1 MKVGMAMSR
10 GIRMK
15 VYPSKKMKA
24 EYQNQSIYHS
34 QSERQRKQQLIK
46 KHQQKQEVVTTDKK
60 SKQTDNK
67 EVHRLHQ
74 RIQRLEK
81 EQQRS
86 INAAQRKLK
95 ESEKRIQ
102 QLRQANHHLRQE
114 QAMKRLKI
122 QEKAAQLDQQESK
135 LLAAYVEI
143 SAWLRTFDE
152 LAVEPFAGKSI
163 RDQLLMQRAEDH
175 RAYLTMLKLV
185 QLSWQEVDS
194 VKNRARQ
201 YDRLQNRYHRLQ
213 QQQERL
219 ADRYQQCDQ
228 DKHELK
234 KRLRRSKREFNT
246 AQAQMLKR
254 YVNGSQ
260 LDNAFHVLTDQLST
274 ETIQQYGTLIPLL
287 EKVVDTFNQAV
298 EEKRSTNFL
307 YGYLI
312 EKNGQFYVS
321 GNREG
326 DSHPLIITGLSKS
339 ILATI
344 KPGVAIK
351 VQRVDR
357 DHYYL
362 VTTMPWVNEVMSYL
376 KEQGSMQPNRLV
388 QTSGTMSLS
397 RLLASHLPTPP
408 SSQATSARR
417 VILGKTIRVQSQAVT
432 FDDSQVVPVVDQQ
445 QSAAASERVMIVNP
459 NKLAWLANQKVL
471 LLGNKKISPLVD
483 QLRKYVDLTVMD
495 AYEDSLALIF
505 KRMAASNFIFILLG
519 SVPHAVTDYLKQHSE
534 LDARA
539 QRFYRAD
546 ANEGVRRLN
555 YLYENRQEEI

>member
-24 EYQNQSIYHS
+24 EHQNQSVHHS
-34 QSERQRKQQLIK
+34 QSERQRKQQLIRE
-46 KHQQKQEVVTTDKK
+46 HQRKQEVVRIDKK
-60 SKQTDNK
+60 SKQADNK
-67 EVHRLHQ
+67 EVRRLRQ

-81 EQQRS
+81 EQQQS

-95 ESEKRIQ
+95 ESEKRVQ

-114 QAMKRLKI
+114 QAMERLKI
-122 QEKAAQLDQQESK
+122 QEKADHLDQKASK
-135 LLAAYVEI
+135 LLASYVEI

-152 LAVEPFAGKSI
+152 LAVKPFAGKSI

-175 RAYLTMLKLV
+175 RAYLTMVKLL

-194 VKNRARQ
+194 VKARARQ
-201 YDRLQNRYHRLQ
+201 YDRLQNRYHHLQ

-228 DKHELK
+228 DKNELK
-234 KRLRRSKREFNT
+234 KRLRRSKRDFNI

-260 LDNAFHVLTDQLST
+260 LNNAFHVLTDQLST
-274 ETIQQYGTLIPLL
+274 ETIHQYGPLIPLL
-287 EKVVDTFNQAV
+287 EKVVDTFNRAV
-298 EEKRSTNFL
+298 KEKRSTNFI

-326 DSHPLIITGLSKS
+326 SHPLIITGLSKS

-357 DHYYL
+357 EHYYL

-376 KEQGSMQPNRLV
+376 EEQGSMQPNRLV
-388 QTSGTMSLS
+388 RTSGTVSLN

-408 SSQATSARR
+408 SSQTTSAKR
-417 VILGKTIRVQSQAVT
+417 VILGKAIRVQSQAAT
-432 FDDSQVVPVVDQQ
+432 FACSQVVPVVDQQ
-445 QSAAASERVMIVNP
+445 QLAAASERVMIVNP
-459 NKLAWLANQKVL
+459 NKLVWLANQKVL

-483 QLRKYVDLTVMD
+483 QLRKYVELTVMD

-505 KRMAASNFIFILLG
+505 KRMTASDFIFILLG

-534 LDARA
+534 LDTKV

-555 YLYENRQEEI
+555 YLYENRREEI